1 MKHLTHL
8 AALCACLTSFPVS
21 AHVQEVMNE
30 PDSVYLFSYA
40 TVNDAGR
47 SGLKKRNMALL
58 LAVERKRKR
67 MGACHFAGFNEVE
80 SADLLYAACSGW

>member
-8 AALCACLTSFPVS
+8 AALCVCLTSLPVS

-40 TVNDAGR
+40 TVKL
-47 SGLKKRNMALL
+47 SLI
-58 LAVERKRKR
+58 
-67 MGACHFAGFNEVE
+67 HI
-80 SADLLYAACSGW
+80 